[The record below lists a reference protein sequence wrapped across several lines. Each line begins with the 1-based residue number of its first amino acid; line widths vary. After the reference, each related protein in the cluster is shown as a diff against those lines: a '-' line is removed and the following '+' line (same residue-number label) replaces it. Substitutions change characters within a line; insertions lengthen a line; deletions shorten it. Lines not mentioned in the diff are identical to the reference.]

1 MSGEGKPPAA
11 CRPRSSALPRLYRAS
26 SPTIGRLTAV
36 QNAPTANADTFIEM
50 YSYTQPG
57 EITTKRLRLNRTVQS
72 HPFTIDLDAQYSYD
86 NEGRMTSVTY
96 PQSSYI
102 DPNSLQVLPSPVTT
116 YTYGFDSMGRPTS
129 MTGPGVDGWG
139 NPATVNIVNNV
150 QYGPANEMLQM
161 SYFGS
166 TETRQYNT
174 RLQMTHL
181 TVPGQLNI
189 SYNFA
194 AQNNGQ
200 ISSQTDNLSGEQI
213 TYQYDALQ
221 RL

>member
-1 MSGEGKPPAA
+1 
-11 CRPRSSALPRLYRAS
+11 
-26 SPTIGRLTAV
+26 
-36 QNAPTANADTFIEM
+36 
-50 YSYTQPG
+50 
-57 EITTKRLRLNRTVQS
+57 
-72 HPFTIDLDAQYSYD
+72 
-86 NEGRMTSVTY
+86 MTSVTY

-102 DPNSLQVLPSPVTT
+102 DDNLQVQPNPVTT
-116 YTYGFDSMGRPTS
+116 YTYGFDTMGRPTS
-129 MTGPGVDGWG
+129 MTGPGAGV
-139 NPATVNIVNNV
+139 TVSIVNNV
-150 QYGPANEMLQM
+150 QYGPASELLQM
-161 SYFGS
+161 SYFGA

-200 ISSQTDNLSGEQI
+200 IASQTDNLSGEQI

-221 RL
+221 RLYSATGSAWSQSFTYDGFANLTDKVGTGGAPTNHLPVNPATNQLTGSGYTYDANGNL